1 MHRGYIKLWRKIRD
15 NPRMHDSDYMA
26 AWAWCLIE
34 ATYCQKKS
42 IFGGK
47 EIELQPGQFTTG
59 RRQFSELS
67 GIQESKLER
76 IFICFVNNGQIE
88 QQTSN
93 TNRLISI
100 CNWKEYQDIEQQ
112 MNNNRTTDE
121 QQVNTLKEL
130 KKEKKEK
137 NKDKTSM
144 EFIIP
149 DHLKE
154 IWPFYLEMRKLIK
167 KPATINAQESIIQKL
182 EKLAP
187 GRPEDQVK
195 IVQQS
200 IDNSWQGV
208 FELKQNVF
216 NKPNNAT
223 IRPRESIL
231 SGVHRE

>member
-1 MHRGYIKLWRKIRD
+1 
-15 NPRMHDSDYMA
+15 
-26 AWAWCLIE
+26 
-34 ATYCQKKS
+34 
-42 IFGGK
+42 
-47 EIELQPGQFTTG
+47 
-59 RRQFSELS
+59 
-67 GIQESKLER
+67 
-76 IFICFVNNGQIE
+76 
-88 QQTSN
+88 
-93 TNRLISI
+93 
-100 CNWKEYQDIEQQ
+100 
-112 MNNNRTTDE
+112 
-121 QQVNTLKEL
+121 
-130 KKEKKEK
+130 
-137 NKDKTSM
+137 M